1 MKRYQIYG
9 VGNALV
15 DFEFQVSE
23 QNLKDMSI
31 DKGVMTLIDEAGHDG
46 LISSLSS
53 QQAHKASGG
62 SAANTIIAAAQLGA
76 NTYYSCKVANDETG
90 DFYVEDLQNAGVDS
104 NLIKGA
110 REDGTTG
117 KCIVMVTPDADRT
130 MNTFLGITSQFSERE
145 LDPAAIADSD
155 YLYIE
160 GYLVTEEGARQAAI
174 KAREIAQAG
183 DVKVAIT
190 LSDPNMVQFFKDGL
204 IAMAGEKPDLVFANL
219 AEAQFMFGCE
229 SVADCVSGMQAFA
242 HQFAIT
248 LGPEGAIVHDGKNV
262 VEVAAPAAKAVDTN
276 GAGDMFAGVFLHG
289 LTHGKDFK
297 TCAEMATRAAS
308 VLVTQHGPRLD
319 QKSLM
324 EAVKQA

>member
-23 QNLKDMSI
+23 QNLETMQI
-31 DKGVMTLIDEAGHDG
+31 DKGVMTLIDEAGHNS

-53 QQAHKASGG
+53 QQAHRASGG

-76 NTYYSCKVANDETG
+76 NTYYSCKVANDEAG
-90 DFYVEDLQNAGVDS
+90 DFYIEDLKNAGVHS
-104 NLIKGA
+104 NLLDGA
-110 REDGTTG
+110 RESGITG

-130 MNTFLGITSQFSERE
+130 MNTFLGITSQFGEKE
-145 LDPAAIADSD
+145 LDPSAIADSD

-160 GYLVTEEGARQAAI
+160 GYLVAEEGARQAAI
-174 KAREIAQAG
+174 KAREIARAS

-204 IAMAGEKPDLVFANL
+204 LAMAGEKPDLVFANL
-219 AEAQFMFGCE
+219 SEAQLMFDCDT
-229 SVADCVSGMQAFA
+229 VADCVAGMQKFA

-248 LGPEGAIVHDGKNV
+248 LGPDGAIVYDGQNTI
-262 VEVAAPAAKAVDTN
+262 EVSAPPVTAVDTN

-289 LTHGKDFK
+289 LTHGKDYK
-297 TCAEMATRAAS
+297 TCGEMASRAAS
-308 VLVTQHGPRLD
+308 TLVTRNGPRLD
-319 QKSLM
+319 QQSLVT
-324 EAVKQA
+324 AVG